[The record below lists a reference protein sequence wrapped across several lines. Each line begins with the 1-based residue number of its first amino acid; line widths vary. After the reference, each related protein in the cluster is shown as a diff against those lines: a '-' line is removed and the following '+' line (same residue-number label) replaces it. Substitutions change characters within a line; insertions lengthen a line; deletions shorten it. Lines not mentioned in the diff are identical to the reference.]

1 MVLQIRATDQYIYR
15 SLESS
20 SNMNVVVLIHGVF
33 SICLVV
39 SCEHCWV
46 HTNVGR
52 FIGSKNNRGL
62 SLLVL
67 TNFKGLV
74 MFGIIIV

>member
-1 MVLQIRATDQYIYR
+1 
-15 SLESS
+15 
-20 SNMNVVVLIHGVF
+20 
-33 SICLVV
+33 
-39 SCEHCWV
+39 V